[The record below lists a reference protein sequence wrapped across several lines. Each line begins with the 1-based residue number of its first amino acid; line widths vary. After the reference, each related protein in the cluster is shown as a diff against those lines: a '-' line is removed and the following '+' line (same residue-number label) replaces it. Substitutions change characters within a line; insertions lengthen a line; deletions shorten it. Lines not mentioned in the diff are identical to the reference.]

1 MSFWQPM
8 DTAPMAQRMIP
19 TPDQIRT
26 WRKAAGLTQSQA
38 AALGGW
44 ARITWAQ
51 WESGKRRMHP
61 ASWELVKSKASKRS

>member
-1 MSFWQPM
+1 MNRQQAMNPS
-8 DTAPMAQRMIP
+8 
-19 TPDQIRT
+19 PDEIRT

-51 WESGKRRMHP
+51 WEAGKRRMHS
-61 ASWELVKSKASKRS
+61 AAWELVQSKVPKRS